1 MSTESTEAGGQRRA
15 AILEA
20 AMRVFLRYGFKKT
33 SMDDLARAAG
43 LSRQGLYLHYRTKE
57 ELFKAAVVA
66 QTEALRATRKVA
78 LARDDQSVE
87 ERILGAFEATHGSLV
102 GKLGSEYMGELME
115 TAVALVGEGVHE
127 LDRELVAEV
136 VRLLKSS
143 GVADAW
149 KACGVSAKELGENLF
164 ATSLG
169 VKQQVETSEVY
180 RDKLRIAV
188 RIVCSRHTK

>member
-1 MSTESTEAGGQRRA
+1 MGADSNEAGARRA

-57 ELFKAAVVA
+57 ELFRAAVAA
-66 QTEALRATRKVA
+66 QTESLRAARKVA
-78 LARDDQSVE
+78 LAREDQSVE

-102 GKLGSEYMGELME
+102 GRLGSGYMSELME
-115 TAVALVGEGVHE
+115 TALTLVGESVHE
-127 LDRELVAEV
+127 LDRELLAEV

-143 GVADAW
+143 GIADAW
-149 KACGVSAKELGENLF
+149 KTRGVSAKELGENLL

-169 VKQQVETSEVY
+169 VKQQVGSSDTY
-180 RDKLRIAV
+180 RDKLRVAV
-188 RIVCSRHTK
+188 RMVCSPPTK

>member
-1 MSTESTEAGGQRRA
+1 MGADSNEGGVRRA
-15 AILEA
+15 AILET

-66 QTEALRATRKVA
+66 QTESLRAARKVA
-78 LARDDQSVE
+78 LAREDQSVE
-87 ERILGAFEATHGSLV
+87 ERIVGAFEATHGSLV
-102 GKLGSEYMGELME
+102 GRIGAEYMGELME
-115 TAVALVGEGVHE
+115 TAVTLVGESVHE
-127 LDRELVAEV
+127 LDRELVTEV

-149 KACGVSAKELGENLF
+149 KTHGVSAKELGENLF

-169 VKQQVETSEVY
+169 VKQQVESSEAY
-180 RDKLRIAV
+180 RDKLRVAV
-188 RIVCSRHTK
+188 RMVCSPPTK